1 MNTNGNGSMHYRL
14 PETSPGPRVTPG
26 ILIETLR
33 HHPVMILGMGIAA
46 LVAAH
51 ALLGRATPRYTSTA
65 RVYVEQEIP
74 KVIRDSER
82 GVMTKQDNYLY
93 TQAEVLRSNPVLAGA
108 LALLNPGP
116 MRTFVDAEDR
126 LLVLHDNLETAVG
139 KMDGIINISFKGPH
153 PEEAA
158 EIVNAVVDA
167 YVAFHAEQKRDTAA
181 ALLKIL
187 EEARIHYDADVALK
201 YQRLLEFRRQHESLA
216 FGSDQTNHVVLRQM
230 EQLLTQLSQA
240 KVATRQVGHVY
251 ETARSLAEDS
261 AALRQ
266 FLEARHGRRVDDTTA
281 NKIASLQ
288 AELTRLEGAKA
299 DVLLELRPEHPAI
312 ATLDA
317 EIDRTREKITEL
329 DRQFVR
335 GQLAV
340 LEQEW
345 VAAQQKEEEL
355 AAQCEAQ
362 RHQVFSLNDELTQY
376 ARLQS
381 DYEEAKKSSGILDD
395 RIKELSVTEAV
406 GRLTVTILE
415 RATAARM
422 PSEPRKGR
430 LMAIAVLLGTCA
442 GFGCS
447 LMREVHD
454 QRLRSSQEISALLR
468 LPVLGVV
475 PVIRSPLHS
484 GIVRAQVVRIC
495 PTGSEAEAF
504 RRLRTPFLLD
514 SFNGHARTILV
525 TSPVC
530 GEGKTTVVSNLALS
544 LAQAGQR
551 VLIVDADCHT
561 PKQHHIF
568 KKNRWP
574 KGLSSVVASQAKLEE
589 AIESTGVDGL
599 DLLTCGPQVFSPSEM
614 LNQERF
620 RRLLA
625 TLAGRYDRV
634 LVDSPPVLL
643 FSDAQILA
651 AQCDGIILVLRAGT
665 STRGDSVQAH
675 AELAAVGARI
685 LGVVVN
691 AAPHRRGS
699 HRENGCYR
707 RRYSIETVP
716 AGGCDAQA
724 KGVLPLE
731 SLFERR
737 S

>member
-1 MNTNGNGSMHYRL
+1 MNTNGNGGLHSPP
-14 PETSPGPRVTPG
+14 PETSADPRMTPG
-26 ILIETLR
+26 ILIDTLQ
-33 HHPVMILGMGIAA
+33 HHRLLIVSTSIAA
-46 LVAAH
+46 MVGAYI
-51 ALLGRATPRYTSTA
+51 LLGRVTPLYTSTA

-74 KVIRDSER
+74 KVIRDAER

-93 TQAEVLRSNPVLAGA
+93 TQAEVLRSNPVLSGA
-108 LALLNPGP
+108 LASMDPRS
-116 MRTFVDAEDR
+116 MRTFANTEDR
-126 LLVLHDNLETAVG
+126 LSILHDSLDTAVG

-153 PEEAA
+153 PEESA

-167 YVAFHAEQKRDTAA
+167 YVAFHTEQKRDTAT
-181 ALLKIL
+181 ALLRIL
-187 EEARIHYDADVALK
+187 EEARIDYDADVALK

-216 FGSDQTNHVVLRQM
+216 FGSDQANHVILRQM

-240 KVATRQVGHVY
+240 KVATRQIHHVY
-251 ETARSLAEDS
+251 ETAVSLAEDS
-261 AALRQ
+261 VALRQ
-266 FLEARHGRRVDDTTA
+266 FLEAQHGRRIEDMNA
-281 NKIASLQ
+281 NKIASLE
-288 AELTRLEGAKA
+288 AELVRLEAAQA
-299 DVLLELRPEHPAI
+299 DVLLQLKPEHPAI
-312 ATLDA
+312 ATLNA
-317 EIDRTREKITEL
+317 EIERTRETIAEL

-345 VAAQQKEEEL
+345 VAARQKEEEL

-362 RHQVFSLNDELTQY
+362 RHQVFSLNDELTRY

-395 RIKELSVTEAV
+395 RIKEVGVTEAV

-430 LMAIAVLLGTCA
+430 LMAIALLLGTC
-442 GFGCS
+442 GGVGWG
-447 LMREVHD
+447 LIREVHD

-484 GIVRAQVVRIC
+484 RIVRAQVVRIC

-561 PKQHHIF
+561 PKQHQIYR
-568 KKNRWP
+568 KNRWP
-574 KGLSSVVASQAKLEE
+574 NGLSSVVAGQAKLED
-589 AIESTGVDGL
+589 AIEPAGVDGL

-625 TLAGRYDRV
+625 TLVGRYDRV

-651 AQCDGIILVLRAGT
+651 AQCDGVVLVLRAGT
-665 STRGDSVQAH
+665 STRGDSIQADV
-675 AELAAVGARI
+675 ELAAVGAHI

-699 HRENGCYR
+699 YRYNECYR
-707 RRYSIETVP
+707 RRYSIEAVP
-716 AGGCDAQA
+716 TGGRDAQA
-724 KGVLPLE
+724 RGALPLE